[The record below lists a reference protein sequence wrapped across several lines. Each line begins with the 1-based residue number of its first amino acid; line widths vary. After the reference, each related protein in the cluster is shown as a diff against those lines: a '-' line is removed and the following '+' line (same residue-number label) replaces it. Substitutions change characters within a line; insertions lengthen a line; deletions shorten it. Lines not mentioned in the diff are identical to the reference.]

1 MRIAIVGAGLGGV
14 TAATGLHL
22 TGHDVTLYE
31 RAPDL
36 RETGTG
42 IVVMPNGLAALDT
55 LGLGAPLRAHAAPT
69 AQGGLRDRAG
79 RPLLVTDAAK
89 AQERYGPTV
98 VVDRAVLHRTLRE
111 GLPADRVRTGVPVDD
126 LNQEPGG
133 VTLLSGGE
141 EIATA
146 EAVVVADGI
155 GSRLR
160 ARLFPGHPGAV
171 RTGRLDLRGT
181 LGPIP
186 GVHDLLTA
194 ILVDRHSGAMFGLFP
209 MGAGGL
215 YWFTDA
221 PAPATVPAPEQARD
235 QMAEL
240 MAGWHPAVPAV
251 LRATAVADVHVDP
264 ITRLARPLETY
275 TTGRICLLGDAAH
288 GMTPDLGQG
297 ASQAFEDAAALV
309 RHLTGAAPGE
319 AAERLAR
326 YDAQRRPRAN
336 RLMAASSRQSR
347 LTTRTG
353 PAAWLRDALLRAT
366 PPALAAR
373 QLAAIWLP

>member
-1 MRIAIVGAGLGGV
+1 MRIAIIGAGLGGV

-31 RAPDL
+31 RAPEL

-55 LGLGAPLRAHAAPT
+55 LGLGAPLREHAAPT

-98 VVDRAVLHRTLRE
+98 VVDRAVLHQTLRE
-111 GLPADRVRTGVPVDD
+111 RLPADRIRTGVAVGG
-126 LNQEPGG
+126 LAEEPGR
-133 VTLLSGGE
+133 VLVDHVD
-141 EIATA
+141 AA
-146 EAVVVADGI
+146 DAVVVADGI

-160 ARLFPGHPGAV
+160 ARLFPAHPGTE

-181 LGPIP
+181 LGRIP
-186 GVHDLLTA
+186 GVDDLLTA
-194 ILVDRHSGAMFGLFP
+194 ILLDRHSGAMFGLFP
-209 MGAGGL
+209 MGSGGL
-215 YWFTDA
+215 YWFTDT
-221 PAPATVPAPEQARD
+221 PLPATVPGPEQARE
-235 QMAEL
+235 QVAEL

-264 ITRLARPLETY
+264 ITRLAKPLATY

-288 GMTPDLGQG
+288 GMPPDLGQG

-309 RHLTGAAPGE
+309 RHLESATPAE
-319 AAERLAR
+319 AAERLGR
-326 YDAQRRPRAN
+326 YDAERRPRAN

-353 PAAWLRDALLRAT
+353 PAAWLRDTLLRAT
-366 PPALAAR
+366 PPSLAAR
-373 QLAAIWLP
+373 QLASIWLA

>member
-1 MRIAIVGAGLGGV
+1 MRIAIIGAGLGGV
-14 TAATGLHL
+14 AAATGLHL

-31 RAPDL
+31 RAPEL

-55 LGLGAPLRAHAAPT
+55 LGLGAPLREHAAPT

-89 AQERYGPTV
+89 AQERYGPTI
-98 VVDRAVLHRTLRE
+98 VVDRAVLHRGLRE
-111 GLPADRVRTGVPVDD
+111 RLPADRIRTGVAVGG
-126 LNQEPGG
+126 LTEEPGR
-133 VTLLSGGE
+133 VLVEGGD
-141 EIATA
+141 AA
-146 EAVVVADGI
+146 DAVVVADGI

-160 ARLFPGHPGAV
+160 ARLFPAHPGTI

-181 LGPIP
+181 LGRIP
-186 GVHDLLTA
+186 GVDDLLTA
-194 ILVDRHSGAMFGLFP
+194 ILIDRHSGAMFGLFP
-209 MGAGGL
+209 MGSGGL
-215 YWFTDA
+215 YWFTDTA
-221 PAPATVPAPEQARD
+221 LPATVPGPEQARE
-235 QMAEL
+235 QVAEL

-251 LRATAVADVHVDP
+251 LRATAAADVHVDP
-264 ITRLARPLETY
+264 ITRLAAPLAAY

-309 RHLTGAAPGE
+309 RHLEGAAPAE
-319 AAERLAR
+319 AAERLGR
-326 YDAQRRPRAN
+326 YDAERRPRAN

-353 PAAWLRDALLRAT
+353 PIAWVRDTLLRAT
-366 PPALAAR
+366 PPSLAAR
-373 QLAAIWLP
+373 QLAAIWLA

>member
-1 MRIAIVGAGLGGV
+1 MRIAIIGAGLGGV
-14 TAATGLHL
+14 AAATGLHL

-31 RAPDL
+31 RAPEL

-42 IVVMPNGLAALDT
+42 IVVMPNGLAALDA
-55 LGLGAPLRAHAAPT
+55 LGLGSPLRAHAAPT

-89 AQERYGPTV
+89 AQERYGPTIV
-98 VVDRAVLHRTLRE
+98 IGRAVLHRVLRA
-111 GLPADRVRTGVPVDD
+111 GLPADRIRTGVPVSD
-126 LNQEPGG
+126 LAERPDG
-133 VTLLSGGE
+133 VTVNGGE
-141 EIATA
+141 VVD
-146 EAVVVADGI
+146 AVVVADGI

-160 ARLFPGHPGAV
+160 ARLFPGHPGTV

-181 LGPIP
+181 LGAIP
-186 GVHDLLTA
+186 GVDDLLTA

-209 MGAGGL
+209 MGADGL

-221 PAPATVPAPEQARD
+221 PAPATVPPPEEARE
-235 QMAEL
+235 QVAAL

-251 LRATAVADVHVDP
+251 LRATAAADVHVDP

-297 ASQAFEDAAALV
+297 ASQAFEDAAAVV
-309 RHLTGAAPGE
+309 RHLDGAAPGE
-319 AAERLAR
+319 AAGRLAR
-326 YDAQRRPRAN
+326 YDAERRPRAN

-353 PAAWLRDALLRAT
+353 PAAWVRDVLLRAT

>member
-1 MRIAIVGAGLGGV
+1 MRIAIIGAGLGGV
-14 TAATGLHL
+14 AAATGLHL

-31 RAPDL
+31 RAPEL

-42 IVVMPNGLAALDT
+42 IVVMPNGLAALDR

-69 AQGGLRDRAG
+69 TRGGLRDRAG

-89 AQERYGPTV
+89 AQERYGPTI
-98 VVDRAVLHRTLRE
+98 VVDRAVLHRALRE
-111 GLPADRVRTGVPVDD
+111 GLPADRVRTGVPVGD
-126 LNQEPGG
+126 LAEGPGG
-133 VTLLSGGE
+133 VTVDGGQVVD
-141 EIATA
+141 
-146 EAVVVADGI
+146 AVVVADGI

-160 ARLFPGHPGAV
+160 ARLFPGHPGPV

-186 GVHDLLTA
+186 GVGDLLTA

-221 PAPATVPAPEQARD
+221 PAPATLPSPEEARD
-235 QMAEL
+235 QMAAL

-251 LRATAVADVHVDP
+251 LRATAAADVHVDP

-297 ASQAFEDAAALV
+297 ASQAFEDAAAV
-309 RHLTGAAPGE
+309 VGHLDGAGPGE

-326 YDAQRRPRAN
+326 YDAERRPRAN
-336 RLMAASSRQSR
+336 RLMTASSRQSR
-347 LTTRTG
+347 LTTKTG

-373 QLAAIWLP
+373 RLAAIWLP